1 LLGHVEY
8 NVFSDQ
14 DGMFFN
20 DSLVALRDVTDGLSK
35 TIMIGEALP
44 VVVPSKENHGEA
56 RGSKDHWYIG
66 GDDPD
71 VNVDISEF
79 CGSTGVPMNTSNEL
93 AFGSAHP
100 GGCQAAMGDG
110 SVHFFE
116 ETIDLDIWSR
126 LGSRNDG
133 HPISEAF

>member
-1 LLGHVEY
+1 M
-8 NVFSDQ
+8 
-14 DGMFFN
+14 DGLFFN
-20 DSLVALRDVTDGLSK
+20 NSSVALREVTDGLSK
-35 TIMIGEALP
+35 TLMIGEALP
-44 VVVPSKENHGEA
+44 EVVPCKTNHGED

-93 AFGSAHP
+93 SFGSSHP
-100 GGCQAAMGDG
+100 GGCQGAMADG
-110 SVHFFE
+110 SVHYFAE
-116 ETIDLDIWSR
+116 GIDIEMWHR

-133 HPISEAF
+133 KPIDGVF